1 MGKRGSVWRY
11 LVNSKQLFSISYNR
25 ERTLYQ
31 LIRYVVVGLTQN
43 GIGYLVYLFL
53 TWVLALDPKLV
64 VAVTY
69 PLGVLISYAGN
80 AKFTFGKKVKDYSMV
95 FKYFISHCMG
105 YCLNISLLYIFVDI
119 YSFSHEI
126 VQFFCIFLVATLLF
140 LLSKFFV
147 FTSQFKVKVD
157 E

>member
-1 MGKRGSVWRY
+1 MGYR
-11 LVNSKQLFSISYNR
+11 FSIARIFAYKEFN
-25 ERTLYQ
+25 E
-31 LIRYVVVGLTQN
+31 LIRYGIVGLTQN

-69 PLGVLISYAGN
+69 PLGVLISYVGN
-80 AKFTFGKKVKDYSMV
+80 AKFTYGKKVKDYSMI

-105 YCLNISLLYIFVDI
+105 YSLNISLLYIFVDI
-119 YSFSHEI
+119 YSFSHEV
-126 VQFFCIFLVATLLF
+126 VQFVCIFLVAALLF

-147 FTSQFKVKVD
+147 FTSPSKVKID